1 MEEFISIT
9 RTNERSFSVEITN
22 RENVGEHPGTIG
34 CFKTTTTVLNF
45 PIGRKI
51 RIYTNPEFKVVP
63 AGDMT
68 ISELEQCLYGNPL
81 YKGNH
86 RGLSVR
92 AWNCLVKADIK
103 TVFQLF
109 TRSEIAIQKIRN
121 LGKTTLDELKEL
133 GSDAGLHFGMTK
145 DEIESTL
152 NKLPF

>member
-1 MEEFISIT
+1 MEFISIT
-9 RTNERSFSVEITN
+9 RTNERSFSVEVTE
-22 RENVGEHPGTIG
+22 REYVGEHPGAVG

-51 RIYTNPEFKVVP
+51 RIFTNPEFRVVP

-81 YKGNH
+81 YKGN
-86 RGLSVR
+86 RSGLSVR
-92 AWNCLVKADIK
+92 AWNCLAKADIK
-103 TVFQLF
+103 TVLQLF
-109 TRSEIAIQKIRN
+109 TRSEIAIRKIRN
-121 LGKTTLDELKEL
+121 LGKTTLNELKEL